1 MNTSHTSMFRTRS
14 IVEDTSNE
22 AWAEYTCK
30 RITQFNKVALVGI
43 GAAFAWYVVE
53 VVKELMK

>member
-1 MNTSHTSMFRTRS
+1 MNLNDATFRAQPVTDDPPRE
-14 IVEDTSNE
+14 IWVER
-22 AWAEYTCK
+22 TCK
-30 RITQFNKVALVGI
+30 RITRVKEIALVGL